1 MIQRSR
7 PMANKRMF
15 SSSII
20 DSDAFIEMSPMAR
33 LLYINL
39 SMHADDDGFTN
50 STKREMR
57 IIGASDS
64 DLDELVE
71 KRFVIRFDSGVVAIK
86 HWRINNTLR
95 SDRYKETTY
104 TEEKNQLIIEPNGAY
119 TMKNDE
125 KIVGKPNGN
134 QMETNGIPSDN
145 QCVPQY
151 RGGEDR
157 IDKDRLG
164 KVRLGEGCAC
174 ACDELPEN
182 QADSLTSPSQESN
195 PILYFPTKNGN
206 QPIYQSDIDNL
217 TRYYNG
223 AIDVKAEILACA
235 ENSRSKP
242 ESVSSWQT
250 AVTVWISR
258 TLRFKETDNVATEG
272 RRNKG
277 SRRNRSMEPDKYI
290 EAEDAG
296 L

>member
-1 MIQRSR
+1 
-7 PMANKRMF
+7 MANKRMF

-104 TEEKNQLIIEPNGAY
+104 TEEKSLLTIEPNGAY
-119 TMKNDE
+119 TMKKDDFSVGIPSDNQQ
-125 KIVGKPNGN
+125 KI
-134 QMETNGIPSDN
+134 TGIPSDN
-145 QCVPQY
+145 QCEPQN
-151 RGGEDR
+151 RVEENR
-157 IDKDRLG
+157 VDKTRLEET
-164 KVRLGEGCAC
+164 RL
-174 ACDELPEN
+174 DESRTCVHE
-182 QADSLTSPSQESN
+182 SPSESQALPGQPLQES
-195 PILYFPTKNGN
+195 PIVYFPTKFGE
-206 QPIYQSDIDNL
+206 QPIYQRDIDDLSNMFNGSVDV
-217 TRYYNG
+217 RNEIFSCMAYYS
-223 AIDVKAEILACA
+223 D
-235 ENSRSKP
+235 KP
-242 ESVSSWQT
+242 ESVSSWQST
-250 AVTVWISR
+250 VKVWINR
-258 TLRFKETDNVATEG
+258 TINFNNATKFAIEQGMAKNNG
-272 RRNKG
+272 RNH
-277 SRRNRSMEPDKYI
+277 RSMEPDKYKDI
-290 EAEDAG
+290 IPEDAG